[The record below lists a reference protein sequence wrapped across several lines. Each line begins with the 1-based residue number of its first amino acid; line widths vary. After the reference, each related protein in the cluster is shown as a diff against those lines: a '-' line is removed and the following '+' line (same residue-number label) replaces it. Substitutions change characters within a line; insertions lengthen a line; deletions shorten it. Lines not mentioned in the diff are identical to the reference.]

1 LSGQAAERKRP
12 RVTEEKMG
20 MTRRDWLIAA
30 GALPLTSTV
39 GAVAL
44 AAAASK
50 SGARTLPDKA
60 SFAPTDIAYMN
71 SGSVHPLSLG
81 AKAELD
87 RYLASRLG
95 KPDAADYRLGE
106 ERVIERFARLIN
118 ADVDEVTFVQST
130 TTGEHLVVRSLGLP
144 EPGAHVVTDTLHFF
158 GSFPLYGDLERQ
170 GVEVTWIRHTDDG
183 RIAIED
189 IEKAVRR
196 GTRLVSLSLVSTI
209 NGFEHDLKS
218 VCEIAHA
225 HGAHVY
231 ADIIHAAGCMPV
243 DVHAS
248 GVDFAA
254 CASYKWLM
262 GDFGLG
268 FLYVRKALLPELERV
283 QHGYYAVSAFESH
296 VYPSDPPG
304 DSVVDY
310 AYRNDATG
318 LFASGTYAHTGVALL
333 DHSLGYIL
341 DLGVDAIQSHVR
353 PLTDRLKQELPKLGY
368 RLATPP
374 ESHAPMVACWM
385 DNARELVPKLEA
397 AKVEIS
403 VSRNRFRASLSVF
416 NDMDDVDRLLEAL
429 A

>member
-1 LSGQAAERKRP
+1 MA
-12 RVTEEKMG
+12 
-20 MTRRDWLIAA
+20 MTRRAWLIAT

-39 GAVAL
+39 
-44 AAAASK
+44 AAAAFATPLAAPAST
-50 SGARTLPDKA
+50 SSARALPDKA

-71 SGSVHPLSLG
+71 SGSMHPISLG

-87 RYLASRLG
+87 RYLADRMLRPES
-95 KPDAADYRLGE
+95 ADYRLDE

-118 ADVDEVTFVQST
+118 ADVSEVTFVQST
-130 TTGEHLVVRSLGLP
+130 TAGEHLVVESLGLP
-144 EPGAHVVTDTLHFF
+144 EAGAHVVTDTLHFF

-170 GVEVTWIRHTDDG
+170 GVEVTWLRDKDG

-189 IEKAVRR
+189 IGKAVRR
-196 GTRLVSLSLVSTI
+196 GTRLVSLSLISTI

-225 HGAHVY
+225 HGAYVY
-231 ADIIHAAGCMPV
+231 ADIIHAAGCVPV
-243 DVHAS
+243 DLHAS

-254 CASYKWLM
+254 CSSYKWLM

-268 FLYVRKALLPELERV
+268 FLYVRKDLLPGLRRV
-283 QHGYYAVSAFESH
+283 RHGYHAVSAFQPH

-304 DSVVDY
+304 DTVVDY
-310 AYRNDATG
+310 AYRDDATG
-318 LFASGTYAHTGVALL
+318 LFATGTYAHTCVALL
-333 DHSLGYIL
+333 DYSLGYIL
-341 DLGVDAIQSHVR
+341 DLGVETIQAHVR

-368 RLATPP
+368 SLATPL
-374 ESHAPMVACWM
+374 ESRSPMVACWM
-385 DNARELVPKLEA
+385 DNARELAPKLEA

-416 NDMDDVDRLLEAL
+416 NDMDDVDRLLAAL
-429 A
+429 G